1 MAEFDDLRK
10 SITQAVSERED
21 NSRAQFLL
29 RNQTEKLQTRIAQLA
44 RSNDQNA
51 AAQIRALQS
60 QVGELS
66 AAKTRLEG
74 EFTRLKGVET
84 GLLTDFAQFADPRVN
99 IQRLDDGHPILL
111 FPLRIETRF
120 KRVQIDQRLLFQL
133 WVRVY
138 PDDVTVD
145 TFEELLADV
154 ELKNVKT
161 YWTNIWRAGGND
173 SEKRAAW
180 ETLVSSHGSGR
191 AHWLIGQYVPLN
203 LNQAPVKADKE
214 FLLVIASTN
223 PLPAAERDA
232 VSKFWIAVW
241 NAGTDATAA
250 GAAFDQLVQDLGG
263 NDSRANEIQ
272 TSYKPANLSERPT
285 TEVTKV
291 TVAYLDLPPDTNF
304 QTQQRPWGRPA
315 LTRIL
320 PERLVLLGYNG
331 GVKTLDV
338 LGGTIPP
345 DLIIGP
351 DPDADEADQIH
362 IEDGE
367 LVVPEPLRWL
377 VDFEAALANGMAFRV
392 NLTPEQARL
401 GFDQLFVVGI
411 NISSDL
417 ESSQKKLESLL
428 THHQSSRKGLTIV
441 RQGTPTNNTEQDPS
455 GYTWVEN
462 PDTSYDHYFGN
473 ETTDDA
479 SDWHLKRDGRWLA
492 NFLGVDPAILKDSVN
507 YFAQDQAQARAM
519 NLALWPATL
528 GYFMDRMMAPVFTDN
543 TIDQTRNF
551 FTRFVS
557 GRGPIPAIRVG
568 SQPYGILPAT
578 AFSRMNWL
586 KRRGFDNTG
595 TSVAAASG
603 FNFLAR
609 LYAVLLR
616 IDEQWTTLSQ
626 QAAFVG
632 KPGDPHQV
640 LLDVVGLHPT
650 SAEFYNRYAQSPDQI
665 LNQFRYFGLAPG
677 FLAALIQ
684 FVYTQSGINLLASFG
699 YTTAKPEEVPEILH
713 KFFLSNADRLA
724 GPTVDDKVLS
734 ETEPIRAYFANGDN
748 YLDWLI
754 AAAKTSHDML
764 RRQEGFLN
772 NRTPTALLYLL
783 LQHALDLSFV
793 DTSLILHVTAGLM
806 TADVAKTARMDPR
819 FIHVQEPAR
828 DVGSPWQYLYKA
840 EPAITQNASLSIG
853 DYIPT
858 VLTVQRPYLQ
868 TQIEALQLLADAP
881 TAQLDRAF
889 VEHIDCCSYR
899 FDSWLLGLVHA
910 QLALMRNFS
919 TGAEE
924 TIRNG
929 SHLGV
934 FGWVEDLRPEN
945 KNLQPVDLPS
955 DLAAIFQKT
964 DEPILE
970 RDPTNGGHILAP
982 SLNHAVTAA
991 VLRNGYIS
999 NASPS
1004 NPDAFSINLTSERV
1018 RRALGI
1024 IEGIRNGQ
1032 TLGALLGYQLERDL
1046 HDQESL
1052 FLDDIIFDLRAAFPL
1067 VANKTGDTKP
1077 EDDAAIQ
1084 SLEARNVVDGLSLI
1098 DQVRKSGARTY
1109 PFALTTLPAITDI
1122 TRRTAVNDA
1131 VDRMFDTNDAVADV
1145 AMAESV
1151 HQVVQGNYDRAA
1163 GTFDAYSKG
1172 NFPPLPDVVQTPRSG
1187 VTLTHRVGIQF
1198 EGGLDPTAAA
1208 NTTPRAKGEP
1218 AINRWLADML
1228 PDPGDIVCQV
1238 EFFDRVT
1245 ASSTDEQISAANL
1258 NLLPIDL
1265 LYLVTLDRAQ
1275 AMAALDDIILHHIV
1289 NNFTPRIDS
1298 EIKIQY
1304 TTPIANKVTFFEL
1317 APLIR
1322 SLRACLLKSRPLRS
1336 SDLRLQGEAQKADED
1351 FGAINIAKIDAVKAE
1366 LQTEL
1371 GTWTTFVTTVTTAL
1385 TGADDEAIITG
1396 AVNNIDQIVND
1407 FMDAAQSLTK
1417 FGIPAAGIGTSL
1429 EWERAR
1435 FTEAITKLDE
1445 LITRWQ
1451 QKLIDFQA
1459 QLDVYDALDLVSL
1472 TAAEKFAKLAIIERT
1487 LSTQPLQ
1494 PPSPTPEQFR
1504 IDLEATVRPA
1514 FEAVLTQLTAILDNG
1529 NTVRDVYTGLAARGA
1544 DIAAHDAVP
1553 FDLTNERKEIR
1564 TYAEELLSR
1573 AQSMVTDIT
1582 SRITRADG
1590 LVTDSA
1596 TKSPAQK
1603 IDALTQAIRL
1613 LLDSDFAIL
1622 SEFSLAG
1629 DFGTEVQNSLDHT
1642 ADLLSYLITDLQKD
1656 FPVDEWLYGVART
1669 REKMGQLETSI
1680 MLIEAL
1686 TSQQFALAP
1695 VQLPHREPDFWLAL
1709 DHPDKLPGTETP
1721 FVIAEDKLLYT
1732 AHFHVPFNAAAVQCG
1747 LLLDEWTEVIP
1758 KQEETAGLTFH
1769 YDRPNCEPP
1778 QTLLLVTPSDF
1789 TGEWKWDDVVDAL
1802 RETLALAK
1810 KRAVEPTQIDQT
1822 AYARFL
1828 PAVISSVT
1836 TFPIMQSLNFS
1847 FNNAIQFREGSS

>member
-10 SITQAVSERED
+10 SIARTVSEREE
-21 NSRAQFLL
+21 NSRAQFLV
-29 RNQTEKLQTRIAQLA
+29 RNQTQKLQARIAQLS
-44 RSNDQNA
+44 RSNDA
-51 AAQIRALQS
+51 KATEQIKALRQ
-60 QVGELS
+60 E
-66 AAKTRLEG
+66 ADRLNNDKQRLDG
-74 EFTRLKGVET
+74 EFKRLQQVEI
-84 GLLTDFAQFADPRVN
+84 GLLSDFSEFADPRIN
-99 IQRLDDGHPILL
+99 IGRLDDSHPILL

-120 KRVQIDQRLLFQL
+120 KRVQVVERTLFQL

-145 TFEELLADV
+145 TFEDLLADV
-154 ELKNVKT
+154 ELKNAKI
-161 YWTNIWRAGGND
+161 YWTNIWKAGGN
-173 SEKRAAW
+173 EGEMRAAW
-180 ETLVSSHGSGR
+180 EALVSSHGSGR
-191 AHWLIGQYVPLN
+191 AHWIIGQYVPLN
-203 LNQAPVKADKE
+203 VNAQPVKAEKE
-214 FLLVIASTN
+214 FILVIASVA
-223 PLPAAERDA
+223 PLPVVERDD
-232 VSKFWIAVW
+232 VSKYWAAVW
-241 NAGTDATAA
+241 TAGTDAVAVTN
-250 GAAFDQLVQDLGG
+250 AFAQLVQDLGG
-263 NDSRANEIQ
+263 DENRANEIRD
-272 TSYKPANLSERPT
+272 SYAPANINERPT

-291 TVAYLDLPPDTNF
+291 TVAFLDLPPDENF

-320 PERLVLLGYNG
+320 PERLVLLGYNN

-338 LGGTIPP
+338 LGSAIPS
-345 DLIIGP
+345 DLTIGP
-351 DPDADEADQIH
+351 DPDAAEADQIH

-367 LVVPEPLRWL
+367 LVVPEPLRWM
-377 VDFEAALANGMAFRV
+377 VDFEEALAKGMAFRV
-392 NLTPEQARL
+392 NLTADQIRR

-417 ESSQKKLESLL
+417 ENSQKKLESLL
-428 THHQSSRKGLTIV
+428 THHQASRKGLTIV
-441 RQGTPTNNTEQDPS
+441 RQGTPTNNTEADPS

-462 PDTSYDHYFGN
+462 PDTSFDHFFGT
-473 ETTDDA
+473 ETTDD
-479 SDWHLKRDGRWLA
+479 STDWHLKRDGRWLA

-528 GYFMDRMMAPVFTDN
+528 GYFMDRMMAPVFADN
-543 TIDQTRNF
+543 TIEQTRDF
-551 FTRFVS
+551 FTRFIS

-568 SQPYGILPAT
+568 KQPYGILPAT

-586 KRRGFDNTG
+586 KRQLGVDNVASAAG
-595 TSVAAASG
+595 TG

-609 LYAVLLR
+609 LHAVLMK
-616 IDEQWTTLSQ
+616 IDEEWTTLSQ

-632 KPGDPHQV
+632 KAGDPHQI

-650 SAEFYNRYAQSPDQI
+650 SAEFYNRYAQSADQI
-665 LNQFRYFGLAPG
+665 LNHFRYYGLAAP
-677 FLAALIQ
+677 FIAALFQ
-684 FVYTQSGINLLASFG
+684 FFYTQSGIDLLRSFG
-699 YTTAKPEEVPEILH
+699 YTAPEQDDVPEILS
-713 KFFLSNADRLA
+713 KFFLSNSDRLA

-734 ETEPIRAYFANGDN
+734 ETEPIRAYRDNGDN
-748 YLDWLI
+748 YIDWLI
-754 AAAKTSHDML
+754 SAAKTSHDML
-764 RRQEGFLN
+764 RRQEGFLD
-772 NRTPTALLYLL
+772 NRSPTALLYLM

-793 DTSLILHVTAGLM
+793 DTSLIFHVNAGLM

-819 FIHVQEPAR
+819 FIHVQEPQR

-840 EPAITQNASLSIG
+840 EPAITQSQSLSIG

-881 TAQLDRAF
+881 TAQLERAF
-889 VEHIDCCSYR
+889 AEHIDCCSYR
-899 FDSWLLGLVHA
+899 FDTWLLGLVHA

-919 TGAEE
+919 SGAEE
-924 TIRNG
+924 SIRNG

-945 KNLQPVDLPS
+945 KNLQPVELPS
-955 DLAAIFQKT
+955 DLALIFQK
-964 DEPILE
+964 ENEAVLE
-970 RDPTNGGHILAP
+970 NDPTNGGHILAP

-999 NASPS
+999 NASPA
-1004 NPDAFSINLTSERV
+1004 NPDAFSLNLTSERV

-1052 FLDDIIFDLRAAFPL
+1052 FLDDIIFDLRTAFPL

-1077 EDDAAIQ
+1077 EEDTAID

-1098 DQVRKSGARTY
+1098 DQVRKSGVRTY
-1109 PFALTTLPAITDI
+1109 PFGLSTLPQITNL
-1122 TRRTAVNDA
+1122 TRRTAVDDA
-1131 VDRMFDTNDAVADV
+1131 VDRMFDTNDSVADV

-1172 NFPPLPDVVQTPRSG
+1172 NFPPLPEVVQTPRSG
-1187 VTLTHRVGIQF
+1187 VTLTHRVAIHF
-1198 EGGLDPTAAA
+1198 EGGLNPADPA
-1208 NTTPRAKGEP
+1208 NTTPRSKGEP

-1228 PDPGDIVCQV
+1228 PDPSDIVCQV
-1238 EFFDRVT
+1238 EFFDRVS
-1245 ASSTDEQISAANL
+1245 ASSTEEEISAADL
-1258 NLLPIDL
+1258 NLLPIDQ
-1265 LYLVTLDRAQ
+1265 LYLVTLDRAP
-1275 AMAALDDIILHHIV
+1275 AMAALDDLILHHVV

-1322 SLRACLLKSRPLRS
+1322 SLRSCLLKSRPLRS
-1336 SDLRLQGEAQKADED
+1336 SDVRLQGEAQKADED
-1351 FGAINIAKIDAVKAE
+1351 VGTINVAKISAAKTE
-1366 LQTEL
+1366 LQTVS
-1371 GTWTTFVTTVTTAL
+1371 GTWNTFVTSVTAAL
-1385 TGADDEAIITG
+1385 TGADDEAIISN
-1396 AVNNIDQIVND
+1396 AINNIDQVVSD
-1407 FMDAAQSLTK
+1407 FMDAAQLLTK
-1417 FGIPAAGIGTSL
+1417 FGIPAAGIGSSL
-1429 EWERAR
+1429 DWERAR
-1435 FTEAITKLDE
+1435 FTAAITKLDE
-1445 LITRWQ
+1445 LIDRWQ
-1451 QKLIDFQA
+1451 QKLVDFGD
-1459 QLDVYDALDLVSL
+1459 QLNAYDALDL
-1472 TAAEKFAKLAIIERT
+1472 AATPTEEKFAKLATIERV
-1487 LSTQPLQ
+1487 LSTQPMQ
-1494 PPSPTPEQFR
+1494 PSSLTPEQFR
-1504 IDLEATVRPA
+1504 LDLENIVQPA
-1514 FEAVLTQLTAILDNG
+1514 FEGVLTQLTAIFENG
-1529 NTVRDVYTGLAARGA
+1529 NSVRDVYVGLAGLAA

-1553 FDLTNERKEIR
+1553 FDLTSERKEIR
-1564 TYAEELLSR
+1564 RYTEELKSR
-1573 AQSMVTDIT
+1573 AESMVTDIT
-1582 SRITRADG
+1582 SRITRADD

-1622 SEFSLAG
+1622 PEFSLAA
-1629 DFGTEVQNSLDHT
+1629 DIGTEVQNSSDHT
-1642 ADLLSYLITDLQKD
+1642 ADLLSYLITDLKKD

-1669 REKMGQLETSI
+1669 REKMGQLESSI
-1680 MLIEAL
+1680 MMIEAL
-1686 TSQQFALAP
+1686 TTQEFSLTP
-1695 VQLPHREPDFWLAL
+1695 VQLPHRSPDFWLGL

-1721 FVIAEDKLLYT
+1721 FAITEDKLLYT
-1732 AHFHVPFNAAAVQCG
+1732 AHFRVAFNAAAVQCG

-1758 KQEETAGLTFH
+1758 KQEETAGLAFH

-1778 QTLLLVTPSDF
+1778 QTLMLVTPSDF
-1789 TGEWKWDDVVDAL
+1789 TGEWKWDDLVDAL
-1802 RETLALAK
+1802 RETLELAK

-1822 AYARFL
+1822 IYARFL

-1847 FNNAIQFREGSS
+1847 FNNAIQFRERS

>member
-1 MAEFDDLRK
+1 MAEFDDLRE
-10 SITQAVSERED
+10 SIARTVSEREE
-21 NSRAQFLL
+21 NSRAQLLL
-29 RNQTEKLQTRIAQLA
+29 RNQTQKLQTRIAQLS
-44 RSNDQNA
+44 RSNDDKA
-51 AAQIRALQS
+51 TEQIKALQ
-60 QVGELS
+60 QQADRLADE
-66 AAKTRLEG
+66 KQRLEG
-74 EFTRLKGVET
+74 EFTRLKDVET
-84 GLLTDFAQFADPRVN
+84 GLLTNFAQFADPREN
-99 IQRLDDGHPILL
+99 IGLLADTHPILL

-120 KRVQIDQRLLFQL
+120 KRVQVVQRTLFQL

-138 PDDVTVD
+138 PDDITVD
-145 TFEELLADV
+145 TFEDLLADV
-154 ELKNVKT
+154 ELKNAKT

-173 SEKRAAW
+173 GENRAAW

-191 AHWLIGQYVPLN
+191 AHWIIGQYMPLN
-203 LNQAPVKADKE
+203 LNQQPVKAERE
-214 FLLVIASTN
+214 FILVIASTN
-223 PLPAAERDA
+223 PLPASERDA
-232 VSKFWIAVW
+232 VAKYWTAVW
-241 NAGTDATAA
+241 NAKTDATAA
-250 GAAFDQLVQDLGG
+250 ADAFDQLVQELG
-263 NDSRANEIQ
+263 NNESRANEIR
-272 TSYKPANLSERPT
+272 TGYAPANLGERPT
-285 TEVTKV
+285 IEITKV
-291 TVAYLDLPPDTNF
+291 TIAFLDLPPDETF

-320 PERLVLLGYNG
+320 PERLVLLGYNS

-338 LGGTIPP
+338 LGAAIPP

-351 DPDADEADQIH
+351 DPDAAEADQIH
-362 IEDGE
+362 IENGE
-367 LVVPEPLRWL
+367 LVVPEPLRWM
-377 VDFEAALANGMAFRV
+377 VDFEEALAKGMAFKI
-392 NLTPEQARL
+392 NLTAEQAQR
-401 GFDQLFVVGI
+401 GFDQLFVVGV

-417 ESSQKKLESLL
+417 ENSKKKLESLIA
-428 THHQSSRKGLTIV
+428 HHQASRKGLSIV
-441 RQGTPTNNTEQDPS
+441 RQGTPSNNTEADPS
-455 GYTWVEN
+455 GYTWVESA
-462 PDTSYDHYFGN
+462 DTSYDHFFGT
-473 ETTDDA
+473 ETTDDLT
-479 SDWHLKRDGRWLA
+479 DWRLKRDGRWLA

-519 NLALWPATL
+519 NIALWPATL
-528 GYFMDRMMAPVFTDN
+528 GYFMDRMMAPVFSDN
-543 TIDQTRNF
+543 TVEQTRNF

-557 GRGPIPAIRVG
+557 GRGPIPAIRIG
-568 SQPYGILPAT
+568 KQPYGILPAT

-586 KRRGFDNTG
+586 KRSRSFDNVTVAAGTGFD
-595 TSVAAASG
+595 
-603 FNFLAR
+603 FLSR
-609 LYAVLLR
+609 LYAVLLK
-616 IDEQWTTLSQ
+616 IDAQWTALSQ

-632 KPGDPHQV
+632 KAGDPHQN
-640 LLDVVGLHPT
+640 LLDIIGLHPT
-650 SAEFYNRYAQSPDQI
+650 SAEFYNRYAQSADQV
-665 LNQFRYFGLAPG
+665 LNQFRYYGLSGA
-677 FLAALIQ
+677 FLAALVQ
-684 FVYTQSGINLLASFG
+684 FVYTQSGINLLATFG
-699 YTTAKPEEVPEILH
+699 YTAAKPEEVPEILH

-734 ETEPIRAYFANGDN
+734 ETDPIRAYFANGDN
-748 YLDWLI
+748 YIDWLI
-754 AAAKTSHDML
+754 TAAKTSHDTL

-772 NRTPTALLYLL
+772 NRTPTALLYLM

-793 DTSLILHVTAGLM
+793 DTSIILHVNAGLM

-819 FIHVQEPAR
+819 FIHVQPAER

-840 EPAITQNASLSIG
+840 EPAITQSQSLSIG

-858 VLTVQRPYLQ
+858 VLTLQRPYLQ

-881 TAQLDRAF
+881 TAQLERAF
-889 VEHIDCCSYR
+889 AEHIDCCSYR

-919 TGAEE
+919 SGGEE
-924 TIRNG
+924 SIRNG

-945 KNLQPVDLPS
+945 KNLQPVQLPS
-955 DLAAIFQKT
+955 DLAAIFQKEN
-964 DEPILE
+964 EPVLQ

-999 NASPS
+999 NASAS

-1052 FLDDIIFDLRAAFPL
+1052 FLDDIIFELRAVFPL
-1067 VANKTGDTKP
+1067 VANKTGDTQP
-1077 EDDAAIQ
+1077 EEDAAIQ
-1084 SLEARNVVDGLSLI
+1084 SLEARNVVDGLSLLA
-1098 DQVRKSGARTY
+1098 QVRKSGVRTY
-1109 PFALTTLPAITDI
+1109 PFGLSTLPDI
-1122 TRRTAVNDA
+1122 PNLTRRNAVNGA
-1131 VDRMFDTNDAVADV
+1131 VERMFDTNDTVADI

-1187 VTLTHRVGIQF
+1187 VTLTHRVGIHF
-1198 EGGLDPTAAA
+1198 EGGLNPADTA
-1208 NTTPRAKGEP
+1208 NTTPRSKGEP
-1218 AINRWLADML
+1218 AINRWLSDML
-1228 PDPGDIVCQV
+1228 PVPSDIVCQV
-1238 EFFDRVT
+1238 EFFDHVISAT
-1245 ASSTDEQISAANL
+1245 VQEVISAADM

-1275 AMAALDDIILHHIV
+1275 AMAALDDVILHYVV
-1289 NNFTPRIDS
+1289 NNFTPRIDF

-1304 TTPIANKVTFFEL
+1304 TTPIANKVTFFEI

-1322 SLRACLLKSRPLRS
+1322 SLRSCLLKSRPLRS

-1351 FGAINIAKIDAVKAE
+1351 VGTINIAKINGAKTE
-1366 LQTEL
+1366 LQTAL
-1371 GTWTTFVTTVTTAL
+1371 GTWNTFITTVTAAL
-1385 TGADDEAIITG
+1385 TGIDDEAIIAN
-1396 AVNNIDQIVND
+1396 AVNNIDQIVSD

-1435 FTEAITKLDE
+1435 FTEAIAKLND
-1445 LITRWQ
+1445 LIERWQ
-1451 QKLIDFQA
+1451 QKLVDFQDRLNA
-1459 QLDVYDALDLVSL
+1459 YDALDLPSMP
-1472 TAAEKFAKLAIIERT
+1472 TADKFAKLAPIERI

-1504 IDLEATVRPA
+1504 LDLENVVRPL
-1514 FEAVLTQLTAILDNG
+1514 FQNVFTQLTAIMDNG
-1529 NTVRDVYTGLAARGA
+1529 NTVRDVYVGLAGLAA

-1564 TYAEELLSR
+1564 RYAEELKSR
-1573 AQSMVTDIT
+1573 AESMVTDIT
-1582 SRITRADG
+1582 SRITRADE

-1622 SEFSLAG
+1622 PEFSLAA
-1629 DFGTEVQNSLDHT
+1629 DIGTEVQNSLGHT
-1642 ADLLSYLITDLQKD
+1642 ADLLSYLITDLKKD
-1656 FPVDEWLYGVART
+1656 FPIDEWLYGVART
-1669 REKMGQLETSI
+1669 REKMGQLEASI
-1680 MLIEAL
+1680 MLTEAL
-1686 TSQQFALAP
+1686 TNQEFSLAP
-1695 VQLPHREPDFWLAL
+1695 VQLPHRSPDFWLAL

-1721 FVIAEDKLLYT
+1721 FSITEDKLLYT
-1732 AHFHVPFNAAAVQCG
+1732 AHFHVTFNATSVQCG

-1758 KQEETAGLTFH
+1758 KKEETAGLTFH

-1789 TGEWKWDDVVDAL
+1789 TGEWKWEDLVDAL

-1836 TFPIMQSLNFS
+1836 TFPIMMSLNFS

>member
-1 MAEFDDLRK
+1 MAEFDDLRE
-10 SITQAVSERED
+10 SIARAVSEREE

-29 RNQTEKLQTRIAQLA
+29 RNQTQKLKTRIAQLS
-44 RSNDQNA
+44 RSNDDKA
-51 AAQIRALQS
+51 AEQIKALQQQIDRLADKKQS
-60 QVGELS
+60 
-66 AAKTRLEG
+66 LEG
-74 EFTRLKGVET
+74 EFTRLKDVET
-84 GLLTDFAQFADPRVN
+84 GLLTDFSQFADPREN
-99 IQRLDDGHPILL
+99 IGRLDDAHPILL

-120 KRVQIDQRLLFQL
+120 KRVQVLERTLFQL

-138 PDDVTVD
+138 PDDITVD
-145 TFEELLADV
+145 TFEDLLADV
-154 ELKNVKT
+154 ELKNAKT

-173 SEKRAAW
+173 GENRAAW

-191 AHWLIGQYVPLN
+191 AHWIIGQYVPLN
-203 LNQAPVKADKE
+203 VNQQPMKAENE
-214 FLLVIASTN
+214 FILVIASTN
-223 PLPAAERDA
+223 PLPTSERDA
-232 VSKFWIAVW
+232 VARYWAAVW
-241 NAGTDATAA
+241 NAKTDASAA
-250 GAAFDQLVQDLGG
+250 SDAFDQLVQDLGG
-263 NDSRANEIQ
+263 NESRANEIR
-272 TSYKPANLSERPT
+272 TGYAPANLSERPAI
-285 TEVTKV
+285 EITKV
-291 TVAYLDLPPDTNF
+291 TVAFLDLRPDENF

-320 PERLVLLGYNG
+320 PERLVLLAYNN

-338 LGGTIPP
+338 LGEAIPS

-351 DPDADEADQIH
+351 DPDAAEADQIH

-367 LVVPEPLRWL
+367 LVVPEPLRWM
-377 VDFEAALANGMAFRV
+377 VDFEEALAKGMAFRI
-392 NLTPEQARL
+392 NLTADQAQR
-401 GFDQLFVVGI
+401 GFDQLFVIGV

-417 ESSQKKLESLL
+417 ENSKKKLESLIA
-428 THHQSSRKGLTIV
+428 HHQASRKGLSIV
-441 RQGTPTNNTEQDPS
+441 RQGTPTNNTEVEPS
-455 GYTWVEN
+455 GYTWVES
-462 PDTSYDHYFGN
+462 PDMSYDHFFGS
-473 ETTDDA
+473 ETTDD
-479 SDWHLKRDGRWLA
+479 STDWRLKRDGRWLA

-519 NLALWPATL
+519 NIALWPATL
-528 GYFMDRMMAPVFTDN
+528 GYFMDRMMAPVFSDN
-543 TIDQTRNF
+543 TVEQTRNF
-551 FTRFVS
+551 FTSFVS
-557 GRGPIPAIRVG
+557 GRGPIPAVRVG
-568 SQPYGILPAT
+568 KQPYGILPAT

-586 KRRGFDNTG
+586 KRSRRFDNVTGAAGTGFD
-595 TSVAAASG
+595 
-603 FNFLAR
+603 FLSR
-609 LYAVLLR
+609 LYAVLLK

-632 KPGDPHQV
+632 KAGDPHQN

-650 SAEFYNRYAQSPDQI
+650 SAEFYNRYAQSADQI
-665 LNQFRYFGLAPG
+665 LNQFRYSGLAGG

-684 FVYTQSGINLLASFG
+684 FVYTQSGINLLATFG
-699 YTTAKPEEVPEILH
+699 YTAARPEEVPEILH

-734 ETEPIRAYFANGDN
+734 ETDPIRAYFANGDN

-754 AAAKTSHDML
+754 TAAKTSHDML

-772 NRTPTALLYLL
+772 NRTPTALLYLM

-793 DTSLILHVTAGLM
+793 DTSIILHVNAGLM

-819 FIHVQEPAR
+819 FIHVQPAAR
-828 DVGSPWQYLYKA
+828 DAGSPWQYLYKA
-840 EPAITQNASLSIG
+840 EPAITQSQSLSIG

-881 TAQLDRAF
+881 TAQLERAF
-889 VEHIDCCSYR
+889 TEHIDCCSYR

-919 TGAEE
+919 SGEE
-924 TIRNG
+924 ESVRDG

-945 KNLQPVDLPS
+945 KNMEPIELPS
-955 DLAAIFQKT
+955 DLAAIFQKEN
-964 DEPILE
+964 EPVLQ

-1067 VANKTGDTKP
+1067 VANKTGDTQP
-1077 EDDAAIQ
+1077 EEDAAIQ

-1098 DQVRKSGARTY
+1098 AQVRKSGVRTY
-1109 PFALTTLPAITDI
+1109 PFGLSTLPNIPNL
-1122 TRRTAVNDA
+1122 TRRNAINDA
-1131 VDRMFDTNDAVADV
+1131 VNRMFDTNDAVADV

-1187 VTLTHRVGIQF
+1187 VTLTHRVGIHF
-1198 EGGLDPTAAA
+1198 EGGLDPADGA
-1208 NTTPRAKGEP
+1208 NTTPRSKGEP
-1218 AINRWLADML
+1218 AINRWLSDML
-1228 PDPGDIVCQV
+1228 PDPSDIVCQV

-1245 ASSTDEQISAANL
+1245 TTIVEEVISAADL

-1275 AMAALDDIILHHIV
+1275 AMAALDDVILHYVV
-1289 NNFTPRIDS
+1289 NNFTPAINF

-1304 TTPIANKVTFFEL
+1304 TTPVANQVTFFEL

-1322 SLRACLLKSRPLRS
+1322 SLRSCLLKSRPLRS

-1351 FGAINIAKIDAVKAE
+1351 VGTINIAKINGAKTE
-1366 LQTEL
+1366 LQTAL
-1371 GTWTTFVTTVTTAL
+1371 GTWNAFITTVTAAL
-1385 TGADDEAIITG
+1385 TGADDEAIIAS
-1396 AVNNIDQIVND
+1396 AVNNIDQIVGD
-1407 FMDAAQSLTK
+1407 FMNAAQTLTK
-1417 FGIPAAGIGTSL
+1417 FGIPAAGIGSSL

-1435 FTEAITKLDE
+1435 FIEAIAKLDE
-1445 LITRWQ
+1445 LIDRWQ
-1451 QKLIDFQA
+1451 QKLIDFQD
-1459 QLDVYDALDLVSL
+1459 QLNAYDALDLLSMP
-1472 TAAEKFAKLAIIERT
+1472 TADKFAKLATIERI

-1504 IDLEATVRPA
+1504 SDLETIVRPSFQNIFA
-1514 FEAVLTQLTAILDNG
+1514 QFTAIMDNG
-1529 NTVRDVYTGLAARGA
+1529 NTVGDVYVGLAGLAA
-1544 DIAAHDAVP
+1544 DIAARDAVP

-1564 TYAEELLSR
+1564 RYAEELQSR
-1573 AQSMVTDIT
+1573 AESMVTDIT

-1596 TKSPAQK
+1596 TKSSAQK

-1622 SEFSLAG
+1622 PEFSLAG
-1629 DFGTEVQNSLDHT
+1629 DTGTEVQNSLGQT
-1642 ADLLSYLITDLQKD
+1642 ADLLSYLITDLKKD
-1656 FPVDEWLYGVART
+1656 FPIDEWLYGVART
-1669 REKMGQLETSI
+1669 REKMGQLEASI

-1686 TSQQFALAP
+1686 TNQEFSLAP
-1695 VQLPHREPDFWLAL
+1695 VQLPVRSPDFWLAL

-1721 FVIAEDKLLYT
+1721 FTITEDKLLYT
-1732 AHFHVPFNAAAVQCG
+1732 AHFHVAFNATSVQCG

-1758 KQEETAGLTFH
+1758 KKEETAGLTFH

-1789 TGEWKWDDVVDAL
+1789 TGEWRWDDLVDAL
-1802 RETLALAK
+1802 RETLALAR

-1836 TFPIMQSLNFS
+1836 TFPIMMSLNFS
-1847 FNNAIQFREGSS
+1847 FNNAIQFREPSS

>member
-10 SITQAVSERED
+10 SIARTVSEREE
-21 NSRAQFLL
+21 NSRAQFLV
-29 RNQTEKLQTRIAQLA
+29 RNQTQKLQTRIAQLS
-44 RSNDQNA
+44 RSNDDRA
-51 AAQIRALQS
+51 AEQIKTLQT
-60 QVGELS
+60 QANLLNTE
-66 AAKTRLEG
+66 KKRLER
-74 EFTRLKGVET
+74 EFTRLKGLET
-84 GLLTDFAQFADPRVN
+84 GLLTDFGEFADPRQN
-99 IQRLDDGHPILL
+99 IQRLDDTHPILL
-111 FPLRIETRF
+111 FPVRIETRF
-120 KRVQIDQRLLFQL
+120 KEVRVRERSLFQL

-138 PDDVTVD
+138 PDNVTVD
-145 TFEELLADV
+145 TFEDLLADV

-173 SEKRAAW
+173 GEKRAAW

-191 AHWLIGQYVPLN
+191 AHWIIGQYVPLN
-203 LNQAPVKADKE
+203 VSQEPVKAAKE
-214 FLLVIASTN
+214 FILVVASTN
-223 PLPAAERDA
+223 PLPATERDA
-232 VSKFWIAVW
+232 VATYWTAVW
-241 NAGTDATAA
+241 NANRDATAA
-250 GAAFDQLVQDLGG
+250 AAAFDQLVQDLGD
-263 NDSRANEIQ
+263 NESRANEIHA
-272 TSYKPANLSERPT
+272 SYAPANLSERPT
-285 TEVTKV
+285 TEITKV
-291 TVAYLDLPPDTNF
+291 TVAFLDLRPDENF

-338 LGGTIPP
+338 LGGAIPS
-345 DLIIGP
+345 DLVIGP
-351 DPDADEADQIH
+351 DPDAAEADQIH
-362 IEDGE
+362 IENGE
-367 LVVPEPLRWL
+367 LVVPEPLRWM
-377 VDFEAALANGMAFRV
+377 VDFEEALAKGMAFKI
-392 NLTPEQARL
+392 NLTADQLRR
-401 GFDQLFVVGI
+401 GFDQLFVVGV

-417 ESSQKKLESLL
+417 ENSQKKLESLIA
-428 THHQSSRKGLTIV
+428 HHQSSRKGLAIV
-441 RQGTPTNNTEQDPS
+441 QQGTPTNNTEDDPS

-462 PDTSYDHYFGN
+462 PDTSYDHFFGT
-473 ETTDDA
+473 ETTDDS
-479 SDWHLKRDGRWLA
+479 SDWRLKRDGRWLA
-492 NFLGVDPAILKDSVN
+492 NFLGVDPAIPKDSVN

-528 GYFMDRMMAPVFTDN
+528 GYFMDRMMAPVFADN
-543 TIDQTRNF
+543 TIEQTRDF

-568 SQPYGILPAT
+568 KQPYGILPAT

-586 KRRGFDNTG
+586 KRRRGFDNLAGAVGTG
-595 TSVAAASG
+595 FT
-603 FNFLAR
+603 FLSR
-609 LYAVLLR
+609 LYAVLLK
-616 IDEQWTTLSQ
+616 IEEQWTTLSQ

-632 KPGDPHQV
+632 KPGDPHQN

-665 LNQFRYFGLAPG
+665 LNQFRYYGLAGG

-684 FVYTQSGINLLASFG
+684 FVYTQSGINLLATFG
-699 YTTAKPEEVPEILH
+699 YTATTPEDVPEILH

-748 YLDWLI
+748 YIDWLI
-754 AAAKTSHDML
+754 TAAKTSHDML

-772 NRTPTALLYLL
+772 NRTPTALLYLM

-793 DTSLILHVTAGLM
+793 DTSIILHVNAGLM
-806 TADVAKTARMDPR
+806 TTDVAKTARMDPR
-819 FIHVQEPAR
+819 FIHVQTAER
-828 DVGSPWQYLYKA
+828 DVGSPLQYLYKA
-840 EPAITQNASLSIG
+840 EPVITQSPSLSIG
-853 DYIPT
+853 DFIPT

-881 TAQLDRAF
+881 TAELERAF
-889 VEHIDCCSYR
+889 TEHIDCCSYR
-899 FDSWLLGLVHA
+899 FDSWLLGLVHV

-919 TGAEE
+919 FGEEE
-924 TIRNG
+924 TIRNA

-945 KNLQPVDLPS
+945 KNLQPVQLPS
-955 DLAAIFQKT
+955 DLAKIFEK
-964 DEPILE
+964 ENEAVLE

-1052 FLDDIIFDLRAAFPL
+1052 FLDDIIFDLRTAFPL

-1077 EDDAAIQ
+1077 EDDAPIQ

-1098 DQVRKSGARTY
+1098 DQVRKSEVRSY
-1109 PFALTTLPAITDI
+1109 PFGVSTLPPIADL

-1131 VDRMFDTNDAVADV
+1131 VERMFDTNDAVADV

-1172 NFPPLPDVVQTPRSG
+1172 NFPPLPEIVQTPRSG
-1187 VTLTHRVGIQF
+1187 VTLTHRVSIHF
-1198 EGGLDPTAAA
+1198 EGALDPTDAA
-1208 NTTPRAKGEP
+1208 NTTPRSKGEP
-1218 AINRWLADML
+1218 AINRWLSDML
-1228 PDPGDIVCQV
+1228 PDPSNIVCQV

-1245 ASSTDEQISAANL
+1245 ASTAEEEISAALL

-1275 AMAALDDIILHHIV
+1275 AMAALDDLILHHIV

-1304 TTPIANKVTFFEL
+1304 TTPIDNKVTFFEL

-1336 SDLRLQGEAQKADED
+1336 SDVRLQGEAQKADED
-1351 FGAINIAKIDAVKAE
+1351 VGTIDLAKINAAKAE
-1366 LQTEL
+1366 LQTAL
-1371 GTWTTFVTTVTTAL
+1371 GTWDAFVTTVTTAL
-1385 TGADDEAIITG
+1385 TGADDEAIITN
-1396 AVNNIDQIVND
+1396 AVDNINQIVSD

-1429 EWERAR
+1429 DWERSR
-1435 FTEAITKLDE
+1435 FTEAITKLDQ

-1451 QKLIDFQA
+1451 QKLVDFQD
-1459 QLDVYDALDLVSL
+1459 QLDAYDALDLASM
-1472 TAAEKFAKLAIIERT
+1472 TAADKFAKLAIIERI
-1487 LSTQPLQ
+1487 LSTQPLE

-1504 IDLEATVRPA
+1504 TDLETTVRPE
-1514 FEAVLTQLTAILDNG
+1514 FEGVLTQLTAILDND
-1529 NTVRDVYTGLAARGA
+1529 NTVQDVYVGLANLAA

-1564 TYAEELLSR
+1564 RYAEELQSR
-1573 AQSMVTDIT
+1573 AESMVTDIT

-1590 LVTDSA
+1590 LVADSA

-1613 LLDSDFAIL
+1613 LLDSDFVIL
-1622 SEFSLAG
+1622 PDFSLAG
-1629 DFGTEVQNSLDHT
+1629 DLGTEVQNSVDHT
-1642 ADLLSYLITDLQKD
+1642 ADLLSYLITDLKKD

-1669 REKMGQLETSI
+1669 REKIGQLEASI

-1686 TSQQFALAP
+1686 KDQEFSLTP
-1695 VQLPHREPDFWLAL
+1695 VQLPHRSPDFWVAL
-1709 DHPDKLPGTETP
+1709 DHPEKLPGTETP
-1721 FVIAEDKLLYT
+1721 FEITEDKLLYT
-1732 AHFHVPFNAAAVQCG
+1732 AHFHVPFSAASVQCG

-1758 KQEETAGLTFH
+1758 KKEETAGLTFH

-1789 TGEWKWDDVVDAL
+1789 TGEWKWDDLVDAL

-1822 AYARFL
+1822 AYGRFL

-1847 FNNAIQFREGSS
+1847 FNNAIQFRERSS

>member
-1 MAEFDDLRK
+1 MAKFDDLRE
-10 SITQAVSERED
+10 SIARTVSEREE

-29 RNQTEKLQTRIAQLA
+29 RNQTQKLQTRIAQLS
-44 RSNDQNA
+44 RSNDDKA
-51 AAQIRALQS
+51 AEQIKALQ
-60 QVGELS
+60 QQADRLAGE
-66 AAKTRLEG
+66 KQRLEG

-84 GLLTDFAQFADPRVN
+84 GLLTDFAQFADPREN
-99 IQRLDDGHPILL
+99 IGLLDDTHPILL

-120 KRVQIDQRLLFQL
+120 KRVQVFERRLFQL

-138 PDDVTVD
+138 PDDITVD
-145 TFEELLADV
+145 TFEDLLADV
-154 ELKNVKT
+154 ELKNAKT

-173 SEKRAAW
+173 GENRAAW
-180 ETLVSSHGSGR
+180 QTLVSSHGSGR
-191 AHWLIGQYVPLN
+191 AHWIIGQYVPLN
-203 LNQAPVKADKE
+203 VNQQPVKAEKE
-214 FLLVIASTN
+214 FILVIASTN
-223 PLPAAERDA
+223 PLPTSERDA
-232 VSKFWIAVW
+232 VAKYWTAVW
-241 NAGTDATAA
+241 NAKTDAAA
-250 GAAFDQLVQDLGG
+250 AAVAFDQLVLELG
-263 NDSRANEIQ
+263 DDESRANEIR
-272 TSYKPANLSERPT
+272 TGYAPANLGERPT
-285 TEVTKV
+285 IEITQV
-291 TVAYLDLPPDTNF
+291 TVAFLDLPPDENF

-320 PERLVLLGYNG
+320 PERLVLLGYNN
-331 GVKTLDV
+331 GVKTLDA
-338 LGGTIPP
+338 LGAAIPS

-351 DPDADEADQIH
+351 DPDAAEADQIH

-367 LVVPEPLRWL
+367 LVVPEPLRWMI
-377 VDFEAALANGMAFRV
+377 DFEEALAKGMAFRI
-392 NLTPEQARL
+392 NLTADQAQR
-401 GFDQLFVVGI
+401 GFDQLFVVGV

-417 ESSQKKLESLL
+417 ENSKKKLESLIA
-428 THHQSSRKGLTIV
+428 HHQASRKGLSIV
-441 RQGTPTNNTEQDPS
+441 GQGTPTNNTEADPS
-455 GYTWVEN
+455 GYTWVES
-462 PDTSYDHYFGN
+462 PDTSYDHFFGT
-473 ETTDDA
+473 ETTDD
-479 SDWHLKRDGRWLA
+479 STDWRLKRDGRWLA
-492 NFLGVDPAILKDSVN
+492 NFLGVNPAILKDSVN

-519 NLALWPATL
+519 NTALWPATL
-528 GYFMDRMMAPVFTDN
+528 GYFMDRMMAPVFSDN
-543 TIDQTRNF
+543 TIEQTRDF

-557 GRGPIPAIRVG
+557 GRGPIPAVRVG
-568 SQPYGILPAT
+568 KQPYGILPAT

-586 KRRGFDNTG
+586 KRSRRFENVTSAAGTGFD
-595 TSVAAASG
+595 
-603 FNFLAR
+603 FLSR
-609 LYAVLLR
+609 LYAVLLK

-632 KPGDPHQV
+632 KAGDPHQN

-650 SAEFYNRYAQSPDQI
+650 SAEFYNRYAQSADQI
-665 LNQFRYFGLAPG
+665 LNQFRYYGLAGG

-684 FVYTQSGINLLASFG
+684 FVYTQSGINLLATFG
-699 YTTAKPEEVPEILH
+699 YTAARPEEVPEILH

-734 ETEPIRAYFANGDN
+734 ETDPIRAYFANGDN
-748 YLDWLI
+748 YIDWLI
-754 AAAKTSHDML
+754 TAAKTSHDTL

-772 NRTPTALLYLL
+772 NRTPMALLYLM

-793 DTSLILHVTAGLM
+793 DTSIILHVNAGLM

-819 FIHVQEPAR
+819 FIHVQPAAR

-840 EPAITQNASLSIG
+840 EPAITQSQSLSIG

-881 TAQLDRAF
+881 TAQLERAF
-889 VEHIDCCSYR
+889 TEHIDCCSYR

-919 TGAEE
+919 SDGEE
-924 TIRNG
+924 SIRDG

-945 KNLQPVDLPS
+945 KNLQPVQLPS
-955 DLAAIFQKT
+955 DLAAIFQKE
-964 DEPILE
+964 DEPVLQ

-1032 TLGALLGYQLERDL
+1032 TLGALLGYQLEREL

-1052 FLDDIIFDLRAAFPL
+1052 FLDDIIFELRAAFPL
-1067 VANKTGDTKP
+1067 VANKTGDTQP
-1077 EDDAAIQ
+1077 EEDAAIQ

-1098 DQVRKSGARTY
+1098 AQVRKSGVRAY
-1109 PFALTTLPAITDI
+1109 PFGLSTLPDI
-1122 TRRTAVNDA
+1122 PNLTRRNAVNDA

-1187 VTLTHRVGIQF
+1187 VTLTHRVGIHF
-1198 EGGLDPTAAA
+1198 EGGLDPADAA
-1208 NTTPRAKGEP
+1208 NTTPRSKGEP
-1218 AINRWLADML
+1218 AINRWLSDML
-1228 PDPGDIVCQV
+1228 PDPSDIACQV

-1245 ASSTDEQISAANL
+1245 AATVEEVISAADL

-1275 AMAALDDIILHHIV
+1275 AMAALDDVILHYVV
-1289 NNFTPRIDS
+1289 NNFTPRIDF

-1304 TTPIANKVTFFEL
+1304 TTPIANKVTFFEI

-1322 SLRACLLKSRPLRS
+1322 SLRSCLLKSRPLRS

-1351 FGAINIAKIDAVKAE
+1351 VGTINIEKINGARAE
-1366 LQTEL
+1366 LQTAL
-1371 GTWTTFVTTVTTAL
+1371 GTWNTFITTVTAAL
-1385 TGADDEAIITG
+1385 TGIDDEAIIAN
-1396 AVNNIDQIVND
+1396 AVNNIDQIVTD
-1407 FMDAAQSLTK
+1407 FMDAALSLTK
-1417 FGIPAAGIGTSL
+1417 FGIPAAGIGSSL

-1435 FTEAITKLDE
+1435 FTEAIAKLAE
-1445 LITRWQ
+1445 LIDRWQ
-1451 QKLIDFQA
+1451 QKLVDFQD
-1459 QLDVYDALDLVSL
+1459 QLDAYDALDLPSIP
-1472 TAAEKFAKLAIIERT
+1472 TADKFANLAIIERI
-1487 LSTQPLQ
+1487 LSTLPLQ
-1494 PPSPTPEQFR
+1494 PPSPEQFR
-1504 IDLEATVRPA
+1504 IDLETIVRPS
-1514 FEAVLTQLTAILDNG
+1514 FQNVFTQLNAIMDNG
-1529 NTVRDVYTGLAARGA
+1529 NTVRDVYAGLAGLAA

-1564 TYAEELLSR
+1564 RYAEELKSR
-1573 AQSMVTDIT
+1573 AESMVTDIT

-1622 SEFSLAG
+1622 PEFSLAA
-1629 DFGTEVQNSLDHT
+1629 DTGTEVQSSLGQT
-1642 ADLLSYLITDLQKD
+1642 ADLLSYLITDLKKD
-1656 FPVDEWLYGVART
+1656 FPIDEWLYGVART
-1669 REKMGQLETSI
+1669 REKMGQLEASI

-1686 TSQQFALAP
+1686 TNQEFSLAP
-1695 VQLPHREPDFWLAL
+1695 VQLPLRSPDFWLAL

-1721 FVIAEDKLLYT
+1721 FAITEDKLLYT
-1732 AHFHVPFNAAAVQCG
+1732 AHFHVTFDATSVQCG

-1758 KQEETAGLTFH
+1758 KKEETAGLTFH

-1789 TGEWKWDDVVDAL
+1789 TGEWKWDDLVDAL

-1836 TFPIMQSLNFS
+1836 TFPIMMSLNFS
-1847 FNNAIQFREGSS
+1847 FNNAIQFRERNS